1 MRRLALLLV
10 VVSAACRGGGDDGA
24 GTTEVPPT
32 SEVSTTTSL
41 PLVGCDGE
49 DIVPGAEVTCEVP
62 GWPDRL
68 VDVHVPAGYDPGK
81 TWPVVVAFHG
91 GGGNRGATMRT
102 TCPDGDL
109 DDPGCLDAVGDREGF
124 FTISPDGVPAREGGR
139 VRTWNAGGSGDLD
152 CVAGTA
158 CEEGSDDVAYTRDLL
173 DMLAAHYAIEE
184 RVVVTG
190 LSNGGAM
197 AHRLGC
203 DLADRV
209 RVVAAVSS
217 GNQQPG
223 CVPSMPVSVIQIHG
237 TLDDNWPYEGGH
249 IGRLGGEARVVGAED
264 SIAGWATTLEC
275 DAPVEGALPDA
286 ADDGMTSTRFD
297 RECAEGQR
305 VTLIRIDG
313 GGHTW
318 PQGHQ
323 FADASRIGGVTQD
336 FSANEVIWEFAG
348 G

>member
-1 MRRLALLLV
+1 
-10 VVSAACRGGGDDGA
+10 
-24 GTTEVPPT
+24 
-32 SEVSTTTSL
+32 
-41 PLVGCDGE
+41 
-49 DIVPGAEVTCEVP
+49 
-62 GWPDRL
+62 
-68 VDVHVPAGYDPGK
+68 
-81 TWPVVVAFHG
+81 
-91 GGGNRGATMRT
+91 MRT

-109 DDPGCLDAVGDREGF
+109 RDPGCLDALGDREGF

-158 CEEGSDDVAYTRDLL
+158 CEEDADDVAYTRDVL
-173 DMLAAHYAIEE
+173 DMLTAHYAVEE

-217 GNQQPG
+217 ANQQPG
-223 CVPSMPVSVIQIHG
+223 CVPSQPISVIQIHG
-237 TLDDNWPYEGGH
+237 TDDDNWPYEGGH
-249 IGRLGGEARVVGAED
+249 LGRLGGEAVVTGAEQ
-264 SIAGWATTLEC
+264 SIDDWAATLGC
-275 DAPVEGALPDA
+275 GAVMESVLPDA

-297 RECAEGQR
+297 RVCADGQR

-323 FADASRIGGVTQD
+323 FADASRIGGVTRD